1 MAQPDARN
9 RSRFEEVE
17 AGDEI
22 PSLEITPT
30 SVQLFLFSATTWN
43 PHRIHYDAPYSASE
57 GYPGLVIHGPFQGA
71 LLSRLV
77 TGWMGDAGVLR
88 RLEYS
93 HRGIA
98 FLGDRLIGRGKVAK
112 KYEVDGVPMIDL
124 SLSLETQNGE
134 VTTPGRATVAFP
146 RA

>member
-1 MAQPDARN
+1 MTRKDARN
-9 RSRFEEVE
+9 RARFEEVE

-22 PSLEITPT
+22 PSIEVTPS
-30 SVQLFLFSATTWN
+30 SVQLFLFSAATWN
-43 PHRIHYDAPYSASE
+43 PHRIHYDAPYAASE
-57 GYPGLVIHGPFQGA
+57 KYPGLVIHGPFQGG

-77 TGWMGDAGVLR
+77 TDWMGEAGVLR

-98 FLGDRLIGRGKVAK
+98 FLGDRLICRGKVAK
-112 KYEVDGVPMIDL
+112 KYEVDGVPTIDL
-124 SLSLETQNGE
+124 SLSIETQSGE

-146 RA
+146 PA